1 MAQECCL
8 AEDGPLAKRQELH
21 NPEFLAGQRKLL
33 AVDKRKMAVQVD
45 FQVSDGNGG
54 RAVAVGAPDDGV
66 EVCQQLEPVERLGQI
81 PVCTCAKR
89 GDLVVGARIS
99 GDDEDRHRHVILA
112 NQACQSGAVAV
123 GKVNVEQH
131 RVDGV
136 VFQLGKRRLDVVR
149 RRLEMSRLFKG
160 HAQNVSYDRIVF
172 YNQDMHGLSSHITF
186 EQFKP
191 DSGDG
196 FPRVRTFEKPAL
208 IDKQTVIYLVQSL
221 NSHMRD

>member
-1 MAQECCL
+1 MAQERRL
-8 AEDGPLAKRQELH
+8 AEDGSLAKRQELD
-21 NPEFLAGQRKLL
+21 NPEFLAGQRKLF
-33 AVDKRKMAVQVD
+33 AVNQRQMAIQVD
-45 FQVSDGNGG
+45 FKVADGNGG
-54 RAVAVGAPDDGV
+54 GAVAVGAPDDGV
-66 EVCQQLEPVERLGQI
+66 EVCQQFEPVERLGKI
-81 PVCTCAKR
+81 PVGTRAKR
-89 GDLVVGARIS
+89 GDLIVGARTS
-99 GDDEDRHRHVILA
+99 GDDEYRHGHVILA
-112 NQACQSGAVAV
+112 NQACQSGAVTV

-136 VFQLGKRRLDVVR
+136 VFQLGKRRLDIVR
-149 RRLEMSRLFKG
+149 RRLEMTRLFEG

-191 DSGDG
+191 DSGGG
-196 FPRVRTFEKPAL
+196 FPWFRTFEKPAL